1 MNSTKYFG
9 QEFMDDMQRFVTNEE
24 FPEDEEVI
32 SWKDVPE
39 KTWLR
44 IVRQRN
50 VAKTD
55 GDDVKILS
63 LMQRD
68 GTTFDAWTTPF
79 ISKDI
84 DNLQNERAQKRK
96 LEEIPSA
103 HLYVQS
109 QVERVSKANPSRSY
123 FHTKLRFF

>member
-1 MNSTKYFG
+1 MNTLENIE
-9 QEFMDDMQRFVTNEE
+9 QEFLDEMDRFVSNEE

-32 SWKDVPE
+32 PWRDVPE
-39 KTWLR
+39 KTWFR

-50 VAKTD
+50 IAKTD

-63 LMQRD
+63 LMKRD
-68 GTTFDAWTTPF
+68 GATFDAWTTPF
-79 ISKDI
+79 LSKDI
-84 DNLQNERAQKRK
+84 DNLRNERAQKRK

-103 HLYVQS
+103 HLYVQNNGK
-109 QVERVSKANPSRSY
+109 RVSKANPSRSY